1 MFVLQIIRISIIT
14 LVIFIII
21 HRYFYCICSFD
32 ILWVQGP
39 LGLPLSIGPDPLI
52 FRPIIGP
59 FQLFEGPSKALGLA
73 QQACCPAEFP
83 PGPCLVCRGASLHG
97 FLVMQADAQTQQAPC
112 LLRPCMNR
120 PSPAPTPSFFFTPCV
135 RSGDQHENCFPMH
148 SAGSIYTT
156 AQQAPFPCYRPS
168 HPHLLAQSPV
178 SPCKQPRL
186 ASLMALPRMRHT
198 PLNFSR

>member
-1 MFVLQIIRISIIT
+1 M
-14 LVIFIII
+14 
-21 HRYFYCICSFD
+21 
-32 ILWVQGP
+32 GP
-39 LGLPLSIGPDPLI
+39 RPIGPSSFHWPSSPY
-52 FRPIIGP
+52 FQAHYRPI
-59 FQLFEGPSKALGLA
+59 QLFEGPSKALGLA
-73 QQACCPAEFP
+73 QQACCPAAFP

-156 AQQAPFPCYRPS
+156 AQQAPPMHATLLTPRNLRMQCQKIDTLEPKQHRWKCKRPRS
-168 HPHLLAQSPV
+168 FSV
-178 SPCKQPRL
+178 SVKATESIGRKKR
-186 ASLMALPRMRHT
+186 ST
-198 PLNFSR
+198 SRKCWFF